1 LLIEVLNKD
10 DNNNNNNNL
19 QVHKYKKLVLWADK
33 SLTGKNAFNT
43 LKACLILCS
52 KWTVKIYKY
61 QNVSGPHYKAL
72 WAASLT
78 GLLYSVSGRWMK
90 YKYRE
95 L

>member
-1 LLIEVLNKD
+1 LLIEVLNKSH
-10 DNNNNNNNL
+10 NNP
-19 QVHKYKKLVLWADK
+19 QVHRYKELVLWADK
-33 SLTGKNAFNT
+33 SLSGKNVLNT
-43 LKACLILCS
+43 LKACLLLCS

-72 WAASLT
+72 WTAFLT
-78 GLLYSVSGRWMK
+78 GQLYSVNGRWMK